1 MRSKWT
7 YLVLAITIASCW
19 TTGHVSVVEVDMHF
33 LRTMSNFMNEEVK
46 NSFFNVVVLESLCI
60 PI

>member
-1 MRSKWT
+1 MRLKWT

-19 TTGHVSVVEVDMHF
+19 TTGHVCVVEVDMHF
-33 LRTMSNFMNEEVK
+33 LRTMSNFMDEEVM
-46 NSFFNVVVLESLCI
+46 NSFNVVVLESLCI